1 MILQKAMTNAMTFN
15 YFETTVLIE
24 SLLINGGQDYFGI
37 YAGPSKLGSEHDR
50 VGHDIV
56 NDPGDTVTV
65 SCNSRQGIF
74 TYQSISASGKADL
87 MPDIGGDLVRPQAA
101 KGVVHGDTLAE
112 SFVDRFFEGIV
123 QVRLPAQDE
132 CEAVKGVVVEI
143 HKHLEVFEYG
153 VAQVLGLIDSQDK
166 GLLLFFIK
174 VMDPVLYGLEH
185 DGLAAFG
192 LKTEL
197 ITQLLVEF
205 TDRDGR
211 EADIL
216 HIIKV
221 LVQRGFEL
229 PEAEGFSHAGRG
241 GENADPADVLEIGKT
256 VHHRFLIGGLK
267 GIRYLQGMFVK
278 RVAGQAVESLEIH
291 EASSPSE
298 G

>member
-1 MILQKAMTNAMTFN
+1 
-15 YFETTVLIE
+15 
-24 SLLINGGQDYFGI
+24 
-37 YAGPSKLGSEHDR
+37 
-50 VGHDIV
+50 
-56 NDPGDTVTV
+56 
-65 SCNSRQGIF
+65 
-74 TYQSISASGKADL
+74 
-87 MPDIGGDLVRPQAA
+87 
-101 KGVVHGDTLAE
+101 
-112 SFVDRFFEGIV
+112 
-123 QVRLPAQDE
+123 
-132 CEAVKGVVVEI
+132 
-143 HKHLEVFEYG
+143 
-153 VAQVLGLIDSQDK
+153 
-166 GLLLFFIK
+166 
-174 VMDPVLYGLEH
+174 MDPVLYGLEH